1 MAEIFRLPAVSPT
14 MDTGTIVAWRVAVG
28 AALASGEVLVEVAT
42 DKATVEAQVYDDG
55 VLLARLVEEDAEVA
69 VGAPIAVIG
78 TAGED
83 VTALVAEARAE
94 LAASGSSAPAA
105 AAAPAPPSPPEAA
118 PKVSAPEVSPPKAP
132 PSPKPVAV
140 PKVDRAWQGQP
151 LSSVFLDP
159 APELG
164 DLPRQDGGVR
174 ASPMARRAALEQGVD
189 LRTVQ
194 GSGRGGRIVHAD
206 LEGKSARAPAPA
218 ARPDTTVKLTPMRKV
233 IAKRLLASHHEIP
246 VFYLTAVYDV
256 GAWPAL
262 REALKAIRP
271 DDALSYNDLLVAA
284 VGRALALSP
293 AVNASWTDVGIVQHG
308 RVDVGVAVALP
319 EGLITPV
326 VRGADRLGVL
336 EIGST
341 TRALAAKAR
350 DGKLMPEEYQGATFT
365 VSNLGMFDIE
375 HFTAVINPPEAA
387 ILAAGSVSQV
397 PVVQNGVVTVGWRMK
412 VTMSCDHRVIDGA
425 VGAAFL
431 KLLRRFVEAPA
442 LLGL

>member
-14 MDTGTIVAWRVAVG
+14 METGTIVAWRAEVG
-28 AALASGEVLVEVAT
+28 AALASGDVLVEVAT
-42 DKATVEAQVYDDG
+42 DKATVEAQVYEDV

-69 VGAPIAVIG
+69 VGAPIAVLG

-94 LAASGSSAPAA
+94 LEGSGSSAAAATAPAA
-105 AAAPAPPSPPEAA
+105 AAPPPASPPEAVLTVSATKAPASSKPVAA
-118 PKVSAPEVSPPKAP
+118 PKVE
-132 PSPKPVAV
+132 
-140 PKVDRAWQGQP
+140 RAWQGQA
-151 LSSVFLDP
+151 LSTVFLDP
-159 APELG
+159 APELA

-174 ASPMARRAALEQGVD
+174 ASPMARRAALEQGLD

-206 LEGKSARAPAPA
+206 LEGQSARAPAPA
-218 ARPDTTVKLTPMRKV
+218 VKPDTTVKLTPMRKV
-233 IAKRLLASHHEIP
+233 IAKRLLASHHDIP
-246 VFYLTAVYDV
+246 VYFLTAVYDV

-293 AVNASWTDVGIVQHG
+293 AVNASWTDAGIVQHG

-387 ILAAGSVSQV
+387 ILAAGSVQQV